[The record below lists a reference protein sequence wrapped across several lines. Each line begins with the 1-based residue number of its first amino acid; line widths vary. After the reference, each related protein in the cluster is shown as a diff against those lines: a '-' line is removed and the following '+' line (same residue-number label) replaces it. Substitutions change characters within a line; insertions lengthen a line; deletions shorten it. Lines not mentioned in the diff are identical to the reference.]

1 MKKILVTGG
10 SGFLGNHL
18 CRELV
23 KNKNEVI
30 CLDDLSSGFKEN
42 INDLM
47 KFSNFKFI
55 FHDVTKPI
63 EIEVDQIYNL
73 ACPASPVQY
82 QKNPIKTTITS
93 VLGTLNI
100 LKLAKKNNAKV
111 LQASTSEVYGNPKI
125 NPQNEQYW
133 GNVNPI
139 GVRSCY
145 DEGKRCAETLCMDFK
160 RQHSVD
166 VKIIRIFNT
175 YGPQM
180 SQNDGRVVSNFIMQS
195 LNNKQLTVYGNGEQT
210 RSFCYV
216 NDLIS
221 GFILAM
227 NNNDVNGVLNL
238 GNPEENR
245 IIDIASLIIKMTNSN
260 SKIKFT
266 TLPEDDPVQR
276 KPDISKAIDIL
287 KWSPKVNFKEG
298 IKETI
303 DWFNSKYN
311 KQSI

>member
-93 VLGTLNI
+93 VLGTLNV

-111 LQASTSEVYGNPKI
+111 LQASTSEIYGNPKI

>member
-1 MKKILVTGG
+1 MKKVLVTGG

-63 EIEVDQIYNL
+63 EIEVDEIYNL

-93 VLGTLNI
+93 VLGTLNV

-160 RQHSVD
+160 REHSVD

-175 YGPQM
+175 YGPKM
-180 SQNDGRVVSNFIMQS
+180 SQNDGRVVSNFIVQS
-195 LNNKQLTVYGNGEQT
+195 LNNDHLTVYGNGEQT

-216 NDLIS
+216 DDLIS

-227 NNNDVNGVLNL
+227 NNKDFNGVLNL
-238 GNPEENR
+238 GNPEENK
-245 IIDIASLIIKMTNSN
+245 IIDIANLIIKITNSN

-266 TLPEDDPVQR
+266 TLPEDDPFQR
-276 KPDISKAIDIL
+276 KPDINKAVNVLD
-287 KWSPKVNFKEG
+287 WNPRVNFKEG
-298 IKETI
+298 IIKTI
-303 DWFNSKYN
+303 EWFNSKNN
-311 KQSI
+311 KLSI

>member
-1 MKKILVTGG
+1 MSSFSSSIPKESYQNNYYISFRYIKCIKI
-10 SGFLGNHL
+10 S
-18 CRELV
+18 
-23 KNKNEVI
+23 
-30 CLDDLSSGFKEN
+30 
-42 INDLM
+42 
-47 KFSNFKFI
+47 
-55 FHDVTKPI
+55 
-63 EIEVDQIYNL
+63 
-73 ACPASPVQY
+73 
-82 QKNPIKTTITS
+82 
-93 VLGTLNI
+93 
-100 LKLAKKNNAKV
+100 KKNNAKV
-111 LQASTSEVYGNPKI
+111 LQASTSEIYGNPKI

-298 IKETI
+298 IKQTI
-303 DWFNSKYN
+303 DWFNLKYK